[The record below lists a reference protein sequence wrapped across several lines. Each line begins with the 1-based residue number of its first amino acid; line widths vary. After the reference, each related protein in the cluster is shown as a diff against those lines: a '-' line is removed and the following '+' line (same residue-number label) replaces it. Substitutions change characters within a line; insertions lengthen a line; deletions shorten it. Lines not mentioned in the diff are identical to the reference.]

1 MASGKNHKA
10 CVQNESNF
18 TELASLEYT
27 PEMHV
32 KMCKKI
38 AQLTKV
44 IYALNQK
51 NDEYEVS
58 IQGMKEAH
66 KDEIDLLSTEPRG
79 KCLQCKTKVEEE
91 ETLRLKIQN
100 LEEALEKANMFQEQ
114 TLADFAM
121 YKKQTEER
129 ELKTKSEHDERV
141 SALSKEMLS
150 LKSDFENQLHKLTE
164 EADGLR
170 KMCEGYKNDKQ
181 TEQVNGKLDKEVH
194 ILNKEVESLKTQN
207 KILTEEYT
215 RKVSKLHSSY
225 SRERENLRK
234 ALQQSL
240 TEMIQQLQH
249 KEQEQKKSLQAKEEA
264 MLREV
269 NQLKRDIEAKTQEHL
284 QIKTD
289 SEKMKEKIQV
299 LETQLEEK
307 RHIVME
313 SKAKQALVEEEL
325 AVAKEKHLLQENE
338 IHNLIEKMKM
348 MSNENTSVNKLADL
362 KSQCNEQEQKTTIQ
376 TCTNEKDNEDVLNS
390 QQDESSENNVKW
402 LNNELESNKIEIS
415 RLEMENSVLKD
426 SLALL
431 NKDMSILKQTA
442 SSLKESRISDAP
454 KLKQKMESD
463 GVTQSQRQEIHCM
476 VSNFSNAQTLLQ
488 TKIVSLEAELKEME
502 EKSRKQPRPEDL
514 KLIHCLKDKLAD
526 QDQVIKRLLE
536 LKHCNTEEDTLIHSE
551 THRSQSFSCNPNAA
565 SLTSTVK
572 KKKMCEIP
580 SRVISVPNLA
590 AYEKTFTNR
599 SIIPEKV
606 TKTLRNCPRLD
617 PSVKHGYPFKPPA
630 QLLDIIRPNRRNQGD
645 ISTKSDAKDQESKK
659 PEWFTKYFSF

>member
-442 SSLKESRISDAP
+442 SSLKESR
-454 KLKQKMESD
+454 
-463 GVTQSQRQEIHCM
+463 
-476 VSNFSNAQTLLQ
+476 
-488 TKIVSLEAELKEME
+488 LKEME

-526 QDQVIKRLLE
+526 QDQVIKRLLVRME